1 MIVELNGLA
10 LDVSLLAW
18 RNGTW
23 LELALTE
30 TDRGLHSKLEISRGQ
45 SSCLKKRANH
55 DRKIIKHQRYGL
67 LRCTS

>member
-30 TDRGLHSKLEISRGQ
+30 TDRGLHSKLHGIHAELS
-45 SSCLKKRANH
+45 L
-55 DRKIIKHQRYGL
+55 DRSNDRIDGL
-67 LRCTS
+67 STMAA